1 MPFKVSTSWRDGGG
15 LKFGGKCNV
24 RRSGGLP
31 GMIAAGVL
39 VAISVAGTWAVT
51 ESRIAPGEAE
61 RHGESA
67 ASGSRLDLCLN
78 PVDTGERLASGKV
91 VRVSPSIQSSR
102 AGGGE
107 GDVFQNH
114 PPVSNLRAGVALA
127 GKASRGGWETESSG
141 IRGRERAFLVS
152 GGKIH
157 SRENSFLLPASVA
170 SESPASGVRQEAA
183 VELLWLLL
191 PGNGERAVSVS
202 PGTTP
207 WAFVAN
213 QQGQGAPGSQGANTE
228 EPAQPG
234 LVAGLLGVVAVA
246 GALVGRYAGYPA
258 GKREDRK

>member
-1 MPFKVSTSWRDGGG
+1 M
-15 LKFGGKCNV
+15 KFGGKRNV
-24 RRSGGLP
+24 RRSSGLP

-67 ASGSRLDLCLN
+67 ASGSRLDLWLN
-78 PVDTGERLASGKV
+78 PVDTGERPASGNV
-91 VRVSPSIQSSR
+91 VRVSPSIQSPR
-102 AGGGE
+102 VGGDE

-114 PPVSNLRAGVALA
+114 PPVSNLRAGVAAA
-127 GKASRGGWETESSG
+127 GKASRGGWETSSSG
-141 IRGRERAFLVS
+141 IRGGEHAFLVS
-152 GGKIH
+152 GGRIH
-157 SRENSFLLPASVA
+157 SRENSFILPASVA
-170 SESPASGVRQEAA
+170 NDSPASGVREKAA
-183 VELLWLLL
+183 AELFWFLL
-191 PGNGERAVSVS
+191 PGNGERAVPVS
-202 PGTTP
+202 PGTAP
-207 WAFVAN
+207 WALVSN
-213 QQGQGAPGSQGANTE
+213 QQRQGTPGSQGANTE

>member
-1 MPFKVSTSWRDGGG
+1 M
-15 LKFGGKCNV
+15 KFGGKRNV

-78 PVDTGERLASGKV
+78 PVDTGERLASGNV

-114 PPVSNLRAGVALA
+114 PPAWPR
-127 GKASRGGWETESSG
+127 
-141 IRGRERAFLVS
+141 RGRR
-152 GGKIH
+152 
-157 SRENSFLLPASVA
+157 PA
-170 SESPASGVRQEAA
+170 ASGKRS
-183 VELLWLLL
+183 L
-191 PGNGERAVSVS
+191 PESGE
-202 PGTTP
+202 
-207 WAFVAN
+207 
-213 QQGQGAPGSQGANTE
+213 GS
-228 EPAQPG
+228 
-234 LVAGLLGVVAVA
+234 
-246 GALVGRYAGYPA
+246 ALSS
-258 GKREDRK
+258 